1 MDGHVPSFVYKC
13 PTGRRVVRELVR
25 EPSRGPTRP
34 VSPHASTDLPEDPE
48 LSSIDGSSPP
58 FAAYN
63 PRDETSRRLLNTT
76 RMMEMY
82 PRVRRRAALAATVLI
97 CGVLAGCAIVDNL
110 DEEVGGVQV
119 RTTGVDVVIQN
130 GLNEYIYYF
139 IVGRQLSFLI
149 DWIPHLDD
157 ERSVAPGRTKSVP
170 YDEILMSQ
178 DPSETQVVVYW
189 WQATLRDGKRV
200 PGTLEMVVLDL

>member
-1 MDGHVPSFVYKC
+1 
-13 PTGRRVVRELVR
+13 
-25 EPSRGPTRP
+25 
-34 VSPHASTDLPEDPE
+34 
-48 LSSIDGSSPP
+48 
-58 FAAYN
+58 
-63 PRDETSRRLLNTT
+63 
-76 RMMEMY
+76 MY

-157 ERSVAPGRTKSVP
+157 ERSVAPGRTKSVS
-170 YDEILMSQ
+170 YDEIMMSQ
-178 DPSETQVVVYW
+178 EPSETQVVVYW